1 MEQNQQQQ
9 GQFQGYCN
17 GGPYNGQVLAYDS
30 KQYFV
35 AVSSNP
41 PLESYPDDAPLDDLP
56 RIGFGCYRFILGK
69 WMWLEHVAYPG
80 RET

>member
-1 MEQNQQQQ
+1 MENQQQQ
-9 GQFQGYCN
+9 RGQFDGDCH
-17 GGPYNGQVLAYDS
+17 GGPYDGQRLAWGS

-41 PLESYPDDAPLDDLP
+41 PLESYPDDAPLNDPP
-56 RIGFGCYRFILGK
+56 RIGYGCYRFILGK